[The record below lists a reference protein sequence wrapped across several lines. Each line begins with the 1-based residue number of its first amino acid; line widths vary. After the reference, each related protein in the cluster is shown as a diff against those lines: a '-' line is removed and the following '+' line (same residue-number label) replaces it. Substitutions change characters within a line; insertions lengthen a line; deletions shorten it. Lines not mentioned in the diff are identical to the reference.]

1 MLEKTLQAKI
11 KKFLVSEHDAL
22 VVKTD
27 AVSQVGFPD
36 LTVVL
41 PRGRVLFIEV
51 KTPTGRLSKR
61 QEIMIRWLAE
71 RGAEVYVVRSVND
84 VQKILAK

>member
-1 MLEKTLQAKI
+1 MLEKTLQAQI
-11 KKFLVSEHDAL
+11 KKFLVNEHDAL

-41 PRGRVLFIEV
+41 PGRVLFIEV